1 MAVMSV
7 VTLDEKKYGRLL
19 ARTLPRPIAT
29 EEEYDEMVA
38 LASGL
43 MAKGEEALSPEEG
56 KLLELFSLLIEDY
69 DERHYP
75 LGPGDPVGVLR
86 ELMEARSLTQ
96 KDLWPLFGSKGT
108 ASDVLNRKRGIS
120 KTQAKRLAEFFHVP
134 ADLFI

>member
-1 MAVMSV
+1 MSV

-38 LASGL
+38 LAGAL
-43 MAKGEEALSPEEG
+43 MAKGGEALSLEEG
-56 KLLELFSLLIEDY
+56 KLLELLGLLIEDY

-75 LGPGDPVGVLR
+75 LGPGDPAGILS
-86 ELMEARSLTQ
+86 ELMEARGLTQ
-96 KDLWPLFGSKGT
+96 KDLWPLFGSRGT